1 MSSRFVIRNRS
12 RRGNEAEVFF
22 APQSD
27 PSYLKMSSEEKLKLE
42 VLTPQ
47 AAVPGIAKMESIGV
61 ATTSG
66 ERLLSLTSRLLSVR
80 STFIAV

>member
-1 MSSRFVIRNRS
+1 
-12 RRGNEAEVFF
+12 
-22 APQSD
+22 
-27 PSYLKMSSEEKLKLE
+27 MSSEEKLKLE